1 MDRVWQVALYCE
13 GMLDKYLNWELT
25 GTQIHKYAACK
36 YRQCKDLA
44 KLSLAIASPY
54 KHSDKYVQHLFV
66 VLNSQLVDTF
76 PLLFVG
82 IWLLITNTDKNTSP
96 CQIEASDN
104 FVFGPFVIKSI
115 NGRHLDDS
123 VVPEKNPY
131 FFFLLL

>member
-1 MDRVWQVALYCE
+1 MYNTCFDLNKL
-13 GMLDKYLNWELT
+13 GDKLT
-25 GTQIHKYAACK
+25 TCRYISVY
-36 YRQCKDLA
+36 
-44 KLSLAIASPY
+44 SL
-54 KHSDKYVQHLFV
+54 
-66 VLNSQLVDTF
+66 LVF
-76 PLLFVG
+76 NCP
-82 IWLLITNTDKNTSP
+82 NTDKNTSS